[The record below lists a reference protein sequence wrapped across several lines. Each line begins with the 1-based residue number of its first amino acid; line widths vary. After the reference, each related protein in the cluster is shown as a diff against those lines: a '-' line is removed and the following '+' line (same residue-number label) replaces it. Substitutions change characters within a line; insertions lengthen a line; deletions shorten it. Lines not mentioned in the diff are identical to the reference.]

1 MKQTLGQAITIP
13 AGLSVKLTGEQAKVR
28 SHLLGSSKAGTY
40 KLKEELQFKA
50 GEEIEIV
57 GKIPKGILPA
67 FLLDKSEDGEVTVQQ
82 VANAITALN
91 GETKVADLSRHL
103 NAKVT
108 AALRDEAV
116 ELLKQQPSN
125 DSENATLEEVVQA
138 MQDLDEEDE
147 TLWVEDKP
155 NRDIITENIGK
166 PITDEIYDEAYS
178 VVFES
183 EVE

>member
-116 ELLKQQPSN
+116 ELLKQQKLFRRCRIWMKKMKRCGWRTN
-125 DSENATLEEVVQA
+125 QTATSSQKQSANLLP
-138 MQDLDEEDE
+138 M
-147 TLWVEDKP
+147 KSMM
-155 NRDIITENIGK
+155 K
-166 PITDEIYDEAYS
+166 PILS
-178 VVFES
+178 FLKVKLNR
-183 EVE
+183 